1 MKDFF
6 NKVIDKDQEQ
16 KYMKIV
22 IFILDNL
29 EMIKKIIWEYISFI
43 KVAIIMDSLKIIK
56 DMVQVN

>member
-6 NKVIDKDQEQ
+6 NKVIDKVQEQ

-22 IFILDNL
+22 IFILDNF